1 MIVDELSEQ
10 MSQGGAGG
18 TDKEILK
25 TKRSDLRLHAYPSL
39 VLTDHTF
46 LLNGVKTMIQ
56 LKVTNK
62 TLSDEN
68 ASTDGGSCVAV
79 G

>member
-1 MIVDELSEQ
+1 MIVDGLSEQ

-39 VLTDHTF
+39 VLTDHTY
-46 LLNGVKTMIQ
+46 LMV
-56 LKVTNK
+56 
-62 TLSDEN
+62 
-68 ASTDGGSCVAV
+68 
-79 G
+79 